1 MAAVIVRADLTN
13 SVTLGVHF
21 MRTLASAI
29 AFSLLLAACGSEVEE
44 QASQAIAAKTL
55 TIGSEEIPN
64 IIELPGRVE
73 PIRTAEVRARVTGIV
88 QQRLFEEG
96 TDVGKGQPLF
106 RIDPAELRAS
116 LAQTQASLRRAQ
128 ATAANAGAVVKRYRP
143 LVAENAISQQ
153 EFDAAIAA
161 SREAT
166 ANVAQIRAQIDSA
179 QLQLG
184 YTTVRAPIA
193 GRVGR
198 AQVTEGALVSQGEGT
213 LMARVEQTSP
223 VYVTFAESSSEMM
236 RIRRGIREGT
246 IDLGES
252 ERVEVRLTF
261 SDGTEY
267 PVVGEIDFL
276 DFSVDRTTGT
286 VALRARFANPSGL
299 LIPGEFVR
307 AKLYVG
313 TRVNG
318 IAVPQGAVTVME
330 NGGTVMVLG
339 KDGKAAPR
347 PVQLGQLS
355 GEKWI
360 IESGLEVGDTIIV
373 SNLQKI
379 RPGMPV
385 KSSNVPTGQRG
396 AAPATQKTSAADR
409 NPT

>member
-1 MAAVIVRADLTN
+1 M
-13 SVTLGVHF
+13 
-21 MRTLASAI
+21 
-29 AFSLLLAACGSEVEE
+29 
-44 QASQAIAAKTL
+44 
-55 TIGSEEIPN
+55 
-64 IIELPGRVE
+64 
-73 PIRTAEVRARVTGIV
+73 TGIV